1 MDGDAIVERRLRI
14 SGILIILGLT
24 VEAIC
29 LLWSRPLAFVLFI
42 GFGGTLLAAGILF
55 YLYSLAQ
62 RDQSSAPRGTRRD

>member
-1 MDGDAIVERRLRI
+1 MGSDALLDRRLRI
-14 SGILIILGLT
+14 SGTLIILGLI

-55 YLYSLAQ
+55 YLYSLV
-62 RDQSSAPRGTRRD
+62 REERRKS